1 MGPDMALNL
10 SESALVLKFRKNSA
24 PTSRQFH
31 TDLRQLSDGYDESSA
46 IHSILIQ
53 FKRFLYF

>member
-1 MGPDMALNL
+1 MALNL
-10 SESALVLKFRKNSA
+10 SESALVLKFRKNSTR
-24 PTSRQFH
+24 TSRQFH

-46 IHSILIQ
+46 IHSILVQ